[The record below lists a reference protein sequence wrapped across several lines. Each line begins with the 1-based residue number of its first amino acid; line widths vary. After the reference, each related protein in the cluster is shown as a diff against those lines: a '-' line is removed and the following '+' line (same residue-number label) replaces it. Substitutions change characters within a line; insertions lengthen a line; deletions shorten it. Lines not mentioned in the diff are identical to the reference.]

1 MTGTTRRVAIQGIR
15 GSFHDIAARQFFG
28 ENLELVPCET
38 FAQLFAALDSYAA
51 DTALMAIENSV
62 AGSIL
67 PNYSLMRG
75 SRTHIVG
82 EIYLRIAQNLMALPG
97 QRVADIC
104 EVRSHPMAIN
114 QSRAWFD
121 AHPHIRLVESGDTA
135 SSAKAIADEKLA
147 GVGAIASELAAE
159 LFGLEVLARGIETN
173 KRNYT
178 RFLVLSEHD
187 IKGLDGYPDKA
198 SLCFSLPH
206 QPGSLARAL
215 SILSYYDI
223 DLTKIQSLPI
233 IGREWQ
239 YLFYVDVTYDD
250 PVRYRQALSAMRPL
264 TEIFEIM
271 GEYRKGRKS
280 FEQLQHE
287 MAEQPPTGSD
297 IHDK

>member
-1 MTGTTRRVAIQGIR
+1 MTGEPRRVAIQGIR
-15 GSFHDIAARQFFG
+15 GSFHDIAARQYFG
-28 ENLELVPCET
+28 EGIEIVACET
-38 FAQLFAALDSYAA
+38 FSQLFAALDSYAA

-75 SRTHIVG
+75 SRAHVVG
-82 EIYLRIAQNLMALPG
+82 EVYLRIAQNLMALPG
-97 QRVADIC
+97 QRVEDLT

-114 QSRAWFD
+114 QSRTWFD
-121 AHPHIRLVESGDTA
+121 SYPQIRLVESGDTA
-135 SSAKAIADEKLA
+135 SSAKAIVDDHQM
-147 GVGAIASELAAE
+147 GIGAIASEMAAE
-159 LFGLEVLARGIETN
+159 IFGLEILAHGIETN

-187 IKGLDGYPDKA
+187 IKGQEGYPDKA

-239 YLFYVDVTYDD
+239 YLFYVDVVFDD
-250 PVRYRQALSAMRPL
+250 PVRYRQALSAVRPL
-264 TEIFEIM
+264 TEIFEVM

-280 FEQLQHE
+280 FEQVNHE
-287 MAEQPPTGSD
+287 MAESGN
-297 IHDK
+297 

>member
-1 MTGTTRRVAIQGIR
+1 MTGEPRRVAIQGTR
-15 GSFHDIAARQFFG
+15 GSFHDIAARRYFG
-28 ENLELVPCET
+28 DQIEIVDCET
-38 FAQLFAALDSYAA
+38 FAEQFAALDNYQA
-51 DTALMAIENSV
+51 DTAIMAIENSV

-67 PNYSLMRG
+67 PNYSLVRG
-75 SRTHIVG
+75 SRAHVVG

-97 QRVADIC
+97 QSIADLT

-114 QSRAWFD
+114 QSRVWFD

-135 SSAKAIADEKLA
+135 SSAKAIAEDGLK
-147 GVGAIASELAAE
+147 GIGAIASELAAE
-159 LFGLEVLARGIETN
+159 LYGLEILGHEIETN

-187 IKGLDGYPDKA
+187 IKGLEGHPDKA

-215 SILSYYDI
+215 SILSYYDV

-239 YLFYVDVTYDD
+239 YLFYVDVAYDD
-250 PVRYRQALSAMRPL
+250 PVRYRQALAAMRPL
-264 TEIFEIM
+264 TELFEVL
-271 GEYRKGRKS
+271 GEYRKGQKS
-280 FEQLQHE
+280 FEQVHHE
-287 MAEQPPTGSD
+287 VAESTNRTES
-297 IHDK
+297 

>member
-1 MTGTTRRVAIQGIR
+1 MTGEPRRVAIQGIE
-15 GSFHDIAARQFFG
+15 GSFHDIAAREYFG
-28 ENLELVPCET
+28 DGIEIVACAT
-38 FAQLFAALDSYAA
+38 FAEQFAALDTYKA

-62 AGSIL
+62 AGTIL
-67 PNYSLMRG
+67 PNYSLVRG
-75 SRTHIVG
+75 SRAHIVG

-97 QRVADIC
+97 QTIEDIT

-114 QSRAWFD
+114 QSRVWFD

-135 SSAKAIADEKLA
+135 SSAKAIADEKLM

-159 LFGLEVLARGIETN
+159 LFGLEILGREIETN

-187 IKGLDGYPDKA
+187 IKGLEGHPDKA

-206 QPGSLARAL
+206 KPGSLAQTL
-215 SILSYYDI
+215 SILSYYDL

-239 YLFYVDVTYDD
+239 YLFYVDVAYED
-250 PVRYRQALSAMRPL
+250 PVRYQQALSAMRPL
-264 TEIFEIM
+264 TEIFEVL
-271 GEYRKGRKS
+271 GEYRKGRRS
-280 FEQLQHE
+280 FEQVHHE
-287 MAEQPPTGSD
+287 LAEDGN
-297 IHDK
+297 